1 MFSGIVEGLGEVKK
15 VEKLGNG
22 IRVSVDFKGLPDVD
36 IGDSVSVNG
45 VCLTVVGKG
54 ETVSFDIM
62 PETLDKTN
70 LGQLK
75 VGDRVNIEG
84 SLKAGDRIG
93 GHFVTGHIDGTGK
106 VVKVEEDGEFRKLW
120 ISADRCVTDMLIPKG
135 SVALDGVSMTVV
147 DIEAN
152 RFSVCCIPHTLEIT
166 TLGLRKIGE
175 PVNIEIDM
183 IGKWVKRI
191 LSGFFSEV
199 K

>member
-75 VGDRVNIEG
+75 VGGRVNIEG